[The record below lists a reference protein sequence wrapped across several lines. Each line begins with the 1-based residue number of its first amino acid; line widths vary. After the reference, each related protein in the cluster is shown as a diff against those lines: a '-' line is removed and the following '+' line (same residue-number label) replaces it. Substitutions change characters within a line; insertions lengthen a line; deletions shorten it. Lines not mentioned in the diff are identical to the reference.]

1 MESAKMNI
9 KLQGDVDVL
18 KYKCI
23 SEFNEVI
30 KKLNKGH
37 RPKYQNILEKI
48 SIIELVTNNQLQN
61 EQFIIQYFLNKV

>member
-1 MESAKMNI
+1 MNI
-9 KLQGDVDVL
+9 KLQEDVDVL

-37 RPKYQNILEKI
+37 RPKY
-48 SIIELVTNNQLQN
+48 
-61 EQFIIQYFLNKV
+61 